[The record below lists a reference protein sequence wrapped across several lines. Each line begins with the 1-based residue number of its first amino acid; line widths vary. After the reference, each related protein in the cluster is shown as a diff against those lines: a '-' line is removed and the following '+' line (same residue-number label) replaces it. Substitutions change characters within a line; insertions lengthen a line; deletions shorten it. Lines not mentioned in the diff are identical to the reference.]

1 MQMISIAL
9 PKGSLEAQTLQL
21 FREADLEVKRG
32 DRDYNPVINDHRIGK
47 VKILRPQEIPKY
59 VEMGYFDLGI
69 SGLDWVKETGA
80 RVREVSPLS
89 YSKTG
94 EGMVKIV
101 VAVHRDEPIDDVRKI
116 RPNSRVTTEYPEIT
130 KEYFGRLGIPVQL
143 FHSFGASEAKV
154 PDLMDVVVD
163 LTETGT
169 TLRRNGLK
177 IIGQIMESYTVVIAN
192 RDSFEDVAKRRAIE
206 EIVTLL
212 LGVIDA
218 RHQVLL
224 SMNVPEDAMERVVA
238 ALPALKRPTVSR
250 LHGVDYY
257 SIQTVV
263 QKGQVNTLIPSLKAA
278 GAQDILEIPI
288 AKIIR

>member
-1 MQMISIAL
+1 MIRIAL

-21 FREADLEVKRG
+21 FKEADLEVKRG
-32 DRDYNPVINDHRIGK
+32 DRDYNPVIDDHRIGK
-47 VKILRPQEIPKY
+47 VKILRPQEIPNY
-59 VEMGYFDLGI
+59 VETGYFDLGI
-69 SGLDWVKETGA
+69 SGLDWVRETKAKVKEI
-80 RVREVSPLS
+80 SPLS

-94 EGMVKIV
+94 EGTVKVV
-101 VAVHRDEPIDDVRKI
+101 VAVHRDEPIDDVSRI

-143 FHSFGASEAKV
+143 FPSFGASEAKV

-177 IIGQIMESYTVVIAN
+177 IIGQIMESYTVIIAN

-263 QKGQVNTLIPSLKAA
+263 QKGHVNTLIPSLKAA

>member
-1 MQMISIAL
+1 MINIAL

-21 FREADLEVKRG
+21 FKEADLEVKRG
-32 DRDYNPVINDHRIGK
+32 DRDYNPIIHDRRIDK

-59 VEMGYFDLGI
+59 VEMGYFDVGI

-80 RVREVSPLS
+80 RVREVAPLS

-94 EGMVKIV
+94 EGTVKIV
-101 VAVHRDEPIDDVRKI
+101 VAVHRDEPIDDVTRI
-116 RPNSRVTTEYPEIT
+116 RPHSRVTTEYPEIT
-130 KEYFGRLGIPVQL
+130 KEYFGRIGIPVQL

-177 IIGQIMESYTVVIAN
+177 IIGQIMESYTVIIAN
-192 RDSFEDVAKRRAIE
+192 RESFEDVAKRRAIE

-224 SMNVPEDAMERVVA
+224 SMNVPVEAMERVVA
-238 ALPALKRPTVSR
+238 TLPALKRPTVSR

-263 QKGQVNTLIPSLKAA
+263 QKGLVNTLIPSLKAA

>member
-1 MQMISIAL
+1 MISIAL

-21 FREADLEVKRG
+21 FKEADLEVKRG
-32 DRDYNPVINDHRIGK
+32 ERDYNPVISDHRIDK

-59 VEMGYFDLGI
+59 IEMGYFDLGI
-69 SGLDWVKETGA
+69 SGLDWVKETGS
-80 RVREVSPLS
+80 RVREVARLS

-94 EGMVKIV
+94 EGTVKIV
-101 VAVHRDEPIDDVRKI
+101 VAVHQSEPISDVAQV

-130 KEYFGRLGIPVQL
+130 REFFGRLGIPVQL
-143 FHSFGASEAKV
+143 FHSYGASEAKV

-177 IIGQIMESYTVVIAN
+177 IIGQIMESYTVIIAN
-192 RDSFEDVAKRRAIE
+192 RDSFEDAGKRRAME

-224 SMNVPEDAMERVVA
+224 SMNVPDEAMDRVIA
-238 ALPALKRPTVSR
+238 ALPALKKPTVSR
-250 LHGVDYY
+250 LHGIDYY
-257 SIQTVV
+257 NIQTVAR
-263 QKGQVNTLIPSLKAA
+263 KGEVNTLIPNLKGA
-278 GAQDILEIPI
+278 GAEDILEIPI

>member
-1 MQMISIAL
+1 MISIAL

-21 FREADLEVKRG
+21 FKEADLEVKRG
-32 DRDYNPVINDHRIGK
+32 DRDYNPVINDYRIGK

-80 RVREVSPLS
+80 MVREVTPLS

-94 EGMVKIV
+94 EGTVKIV
-101 VAVHRDEPIDDVRKI
+101 VAVHRDEPIDDVARI
-116 RPNSRVTTEYPEIT
+116 RPHSRVTTEYPEIT
-130 KEYFGRLGIPVQL
+130 KEYFGRLGIPVEL

-192 RDSFEDVAKRRAIE
+192 RDSFEDMAKRRAIG

-238 ALPALKRPTVSR
+238 ALPALKTPTVSR

-263 QKGQVNTLIPSLKAA
+263 QKSQVNILIPNLKAA

>member
-101 VAVHRDEPIDDVRKI
+101 VAVHRDEPIDDVSRI

-224 SMNVPEDAMERVVA
+224 SMNVPEDSMERVVA